1 MPQLN
6 NLATS
11 DNYDTT
17 INIIGG
23 LSDCDII
30 YSAIDGFFTQ
40 GDAIRDL
47 ASTRNDFQLRTE
59 RSKIRVE
66 LALRR
71 SFLEFYNQDHKDLIQ
86 ALFQHKLSLPEKELI
101 LFWQFALNNRLF
113 REISLH
119 VFIKAY
125 LSGRSSLTKDDIA
138 AYIKDSVSH
147 NKALTVKQLEKMQQ
161 LRAL

>member
-1 MPQLN
+1 MPELESN
-6 NLATS
+6 NPS
-11 DNYDTT
+11 SNYDTT
-17 INIIGG
+17 INVIGG

-66 LALRR
+66 LAVRR

-101 LFWQFALNNRLF
+101 LFCEMNL
-113 REISLH
+113 
-119 VFIKAY
+119 
-125 LSGRSSLTKDDIA
+125 
-138 AYIKDSVSH
+138 
-147 NKALTVKQLEKMQQ
+147 
-161 LRAL
+161 